1 MPDPNERPAGPER
14 GSTTGTSGSWPLTQE
29 PMPPGIDR
37 PTTELN
43 QGGGPQPPAPGS
55 PRPSAD
61 PARRP
66 ADPSR
71 RPANASQARRVRQP
85 WAESAGKRLDVI
97 ARIACLS
104 AGLALLV
111 AAIVALF
118 VNSDDAALIPV
129 LAAGFLLVLTPAVVD
144 RLRSRRAGHFEIH
157 LIGQIAANARKSAE
171 ALRRL
176 GMDRE
181 LDAYATIYNELRGPE
196 LVVVRDEV
204 LDRIVQRV
212 ANASVI
218 EKFDKDE
225 VKELFVHGSPIV
237 RVLALGLMEGD
248 LSLVDSSVLLDAID
262 RSLTGNE
269 QYHALKLVRN
279 GWGWLSP
286 EERGRLLSVIDA
298 DPRIQRGPSRS
309 ALAQQI
315 RELAQSSRI
324 R

>member
-1 MPDPNERPAGPER
+1 MPDPNERPAGPDR
-14 GSTTGTSGSWPLTQE
+14 GSTTGPSGSWPLTQE
-29 PMPPGIDR
+29 PMPPGIDL
-37 PTTELN
+37 PTTELH
-43 QGGGPQPPAPGS
+43 QAGGPQPPAPGS
-55 PRPSAD
+55 RDRVQPLRG
-61 PARRP
+61 RP
-66 ADPSR
+66 ADPSQSR
-71 RPANASQARRVRQP
+71 RARQP

-118 VNSDDAALIPV
+118 VDSDDAALIPV

-144 RLRSRRAGHFEIH
+144 RLRSRRAGYFEIH
-157 LIGQIAANARKSAE
+157 LIGQIAANARKSAD

-196 LVVVRDEV
+196 LVVVRGEV

-225 VKELFVHGSPIV
+225 VKELFLHGSPIV
-237 RVLALGLMEGD
+237 RVLALGLIEGD
-248 LSLVDSSVLLDAID
+248 LSLIDSSVLLDAID

-286 EERGRLLSVIDA
+286 DERGRLLSVIEA
-298 DPRIQRGPSRS
+298 DPQIQRGPSRS

-315 RELAQSSRI
+315 RELAQNSRI

>member
-1 MPDPNERPAGPER
+1 MRP
-14 GSTTGTSGSWPLTQE
+14 
-29 PMPPGIDR
+29 
-37 PTTELN
+37 PT
-43 QGGGPQPPAPGS
+43 
-55 PRPSAD
+55 
-61 PARRP
+61 
-66 ADPSR
+66 DPSR
-71 RPANASQARRVRQP
+71 SRRARQP
-85 WAESAGKRLDVI
+85 WESAGKRLDII

-118 VNSDDAALIPV
+118 VDSDDAALIPV
-129 LAAGFLLVLTPAVVD
+129 LAAGFLLVLLPTVVD
-144 RLRSRRAGHFEIH
+144 RLRSRRAGYFEIQ
-157 LIGQIAANARKSAE
+157 LVGQIAADARKSAD

-176 GMDRE
+176 GMDHE

-196 LVVVRDEV
+196 LVVVRGEV

-225 VKELFVHGSPIV
+225 VKELFLHGSPIV

-248 LSLVDSSVLLDAID
+248 LSLIDSSVLLDAID

-279 GWGWLSP
+279 GWGRLSP
-286 EERGRLLSVIDA
+286 DERGRLMSVIDA
-298 DPRIQRGPSRS
+298 NPQIQRGPSRN
-309 ALAQQI
+309 ALAEQI

>member
-1 MPDPNERPAGPER
+1 MPDPNERPAGPDR
-14 GSTTGTSGSWPLTQE
+14 GSTTGPTTSWPLTQE
-29 PMPPGIDR
+29 PMPPGNDL

-43 QGGGPQPPAPGS
+43 QAGGPQPPAPGS
-55 PRPSAD
+55 RRPSAA
-61 PARRP
+61 PSRP
-66 ADPSR
+66 AADSARSR
-71 RPANASQARRVRQP
+71 RARQP

-118 VNSDDAALIPV
+118 VDADNAALIPV

-144 RLRSRRAGHFEIH
+144 RLRSRKSGYYEVH
-157 LIGQIAANARKSAE
+157 LVGQIAANARKTAE

-176 GMDRE
+176 GMDHE
-181 LDAYATIYNELRGPE
+181 LDAYATIYSELRGAE
-196 LVVVRDEV
+196 LVVVRGEV

-212 ANASVI
+212 ANASMI

-225 VKELFVHGSPIV
+225 VKELFLHGSPIV

-248 LSLVDSSVLLDAID
+248 LSLIDSSVLLDAID

-279 GWGWLSP
+279 GWGRLSP
-286 EERGRLLSVIDA
+286 DERGRLMSVIDA
-298 DPRIQRGPSRS
+298 NPQIQRGPSRG

-315 RELAQSSRI
+315 RELAQNSRI